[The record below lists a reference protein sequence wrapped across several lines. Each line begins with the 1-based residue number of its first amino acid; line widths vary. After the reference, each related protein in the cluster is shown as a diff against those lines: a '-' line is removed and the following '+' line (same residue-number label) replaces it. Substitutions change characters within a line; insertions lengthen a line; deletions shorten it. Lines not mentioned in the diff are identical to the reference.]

1 MKIALASYEFRN
13 RDIDFNLEQ
22 IFFGM
27 GQAAALE
34 CDLVCFGEAFLQGF
48 DACHWN
54 YAEDAS
60 IGIPLN
66 HKLIDQIRAYA
77 AEMDIAVS
85 FGMIEKN
92 RDDLYSSYVFIAKNG
107 EIIDV
112 FKRNS
117 IGWKEFV
124 KTDQHY
130 REGKGFGSFE
140 YMGKTFVTALCG
152 DMWEEANVAAIK
164 AIPKDIVLWPSYL
177 NYSRQQWT
185 KEKPQF
191 IAQAAKT
198 GATTLFVKS
207 HSHKPLALGG
217 AFVFDQGKVVESLEL
232 GSKGLLI
239 YETK

>member
-13 RDIDFNLEQ
+13 RDVDFNLEQ

-27 GQAAALE
+27 GKAAAFE

-54 YAEDAS
+54 YAEDS
-60 IGIPLN
+60 SVGISLDN
-66 HKLIDQIRAYA
+66 KRIDQIRAYA

-92 RDDLYSSYVFIAKNG
+92 RDELYCSYIFIAKKG
-107 EIIDV
+107 DIIDV
-112 FKRNS
+112 FKRNT

-130 REGKGFGSFE
+130 REGKGFAPFD
-140 YMGKTFVTALCG
+140 YMGKRFVTALCG
-152 DMWEEANVAAIK
+152 DLWEEENIAAIK
-164 AIPKDIVLWPSYL
+164 GIEKDIVLWPSYL
-177 NYSRQQWT
+177 NYSRQQWA
-185 KEKPQF
+185 KELPQF
-191 IAQAAKT
+191 VAQAAKT
-198 GATTLFVKS
+198 GVTTLFISS

-217 AFVFDQGKVVESLEL
+217 AFVFDQGKVVQSLEL
-232 GSKGLLI
+232 GSKGILI
-239 YETK
+239 YDTK